1 MSENFLKRKR
11 EKCSKGLRHFS
22 MKVCEK
28 VKQKSITT
36 YNEVADELVQEY
48 CNYSGDNILLDYWSY
63 DQKNVRR
70 RVYDALNVLMAMN
83 IISKEK
89 KEIKWIG
96 LPCNKKQEC
105 QELEEEKRRVSA
117 AIKAKQNQLKNLII
131 EHIAIKL
138 LIERNA
144 KNSDKKDKNLVV
156 SLPFVIVNTDKKTT
170 IDCNISNYKFVAS
183 IFFINIQLIKI
194 FFYLEKNIFCILI
207 TRLE

>member
-1 MSENFLKRKR
+1 MKKKR

-28 VKQKSITT
+28 VKQKNVTT
-36 YNEVADELVQEY
+36 YNEVADELVNEY
-48 CNYSGDNILLDYWSY
+48 CGYACNLRFTIFRFHFSNWTFFNKLVKFISSNSSTSVAANLVNNIDYWSY

-105 QELEEEKRRVSA
+105 QELEIEK
-117 AIKAKQNQLKNLII
+117 KKKQEQIASKSELLKELIL
-131 EHIAIKL
+131 EVNNSWSL
-138 LIERNA
+138 LN
-144 KNSDKKDKNLVV
+144 
-156 SLPFVIVNTDKKTT
+156 
-170 IDCNISNYKFVAS
+170 
-183 IFFINIQLIKI
+183 
-194 FFYLEKNIFCILI
+194 
-207 TRLE
+207 

>member
-1 MSENFLKRKR
+1 MTIKRKR

-28 VKQKSITT
+28 VKQKNVTS
-36 YNEVADELVQEY
+36 YNEVADELVGEY
-48 CNYSGDNILLDYWSY
+48 CGLTSFNQNELSASQSSSAATALDYWSY

-105 QELEEEKRRVSA
+105 QDLEVEK
-117 AIKAKQNQLKNLII
+117 KNKQ
-131 EHIAIKL
+131 
-138 LIERNA
+138 ERINA
-144 KNSDKKDKNLVV
+144 KSEQLRDLILEVCFKNFRNL
-156 SLPFVIVNTDKKTT
+156 L
-170 IDCNISNYKFVAS
+170 
-183 IFFINIQLIKI
+183 
-194 FFYLEKNIFCILI
+194 
-207 TRLE
+207 